1 LTQAIITANI
11 STMKKTLRE
20 HLNNLKPEHRDLAF
34 FRMHPFRRNQTANS
48 LSDAILL
55 AFGREHDGAFWSDI
69 HSQLES
75 GTYHFTEAESAGR
88 AAGLPEDSAKR
99 KEYPIYSGLI
109 TYFGDALAA
118 VAKLSYEGNKQ
129 HHPDKPLHWD
139 DSKSTDSRDALLRH
153 IFDMEKANKNL
164 DFIKELDEAT
174 RVAWRGLE
182 NLQRLINGTCQYTNN
197 K

>member
-1 LTQAIITANI
+1 MI
-11 STMKKTLRE
+11 KTIRE
-20 HLNNLKPEHRDLAF
+20 HLLDLKPEHRDAALTNMEPDGMTHREPNLQSALSLAF
-34 FRMHPFRRNQTANS
+34 AWTDSPEGNTY
-48 LSDAILL
+48 
-55 AFGREHDGAFWSDI
+55 WSDI
-69 HSQLES
+69 RNDLID

-88 AAGLPEDSAKR
+88 AAGLPEDSAQR
-99 KEYPIYSGLI
+99 KEYPMYGGLI

-118 VAKLSYEGNKQ
+118 VSKLSHEGNQQ

-139 DSKSTDSRDALLRH
+139 ESKSTDSRDALMRH
-153 IFDMEKANKNL
+153 IFDMETANKNL
-164 DFIKELDEAT
+164 DSGKELNEAT